1 MEQESLHPIAKPT
14 RIAVIGAGLVGSTYA
29 YTVLLLGLADEIC
42 LIDVR
47 ADKARGE
54 AMDLNHAAPFTRRTS
69 IWAGTMDDLDEADL
83 IMISA
88 GMNQKPGQTRMEL
101 LTENARI
108 VGDVAE
114 EAGRLAPG
122 AVFLVTTNPVDVMSY
137 VTMKRSKASPSR
149 VLGSGTALDTA
160 RLRFLVGNQLGID
173 PRSVHAFVLGEHG
186 DSELVA
192 WSRAQ
197 VAGTGIEDWPDMD
210 EGERRTVEDD
220 VRGAAYQVIRM
231 KGATHYAIGLT
242 LAKITEAV
250 LKDSRTV
257 FSVSTY
263 LQGEYGIYGVYLGA
277 PAIVGRNGVVR
288 TLEIPLAKDELGR
301 LQESGRV
308 VRSAIESIDLG
319 QRELG
324 RREPDRREPVGA
336 GASKFEASEELAAE
350 TPKRPSR
357 ARTRPVTKRPRRI

>member
-1 MEQESLHPIAKPT
+1 
-14 RIAVIGAGLVGSTYA
+14 
-29 YTVLLLGLADEIC
+29 VLLQGLADEIC
-42 LIDVR
+42 LIDAR
-47 ADKARGE
+47 PDKARGE
-54 AMDLNHAAPFTRRTS
+54 SMDLNHAAPFTRPTS
-69 IWAGTMDDLDEADL
+69 IWAGTMDDLADADL

-88 GMNQKPGQTRMEL
+88 GVSQKQGQSRLDL

-108 VGDVAE
+108 VGDIAE

-122 AVFLVTTNPVDVMSY
+122 AVYLVTTNPVDVMSY
-137 VTMKRSKASPSR
+137 VTMKRSGASPSR
-149 VLGSGTALDTA
+149 ILGSGTALDTA
-160 RLRFLVGNQLGID
+160 RLRFLVGSRLGID
-173 PRSVHAFVLGEHG
+173 PKSVHAFVLGEHG

-197 VAGTGIEDWPDMD
+197 VAGTGLGDWPDMD
-210 EGERRTVEDD
+210 EGERQTIEDD

-277 PAIVGRNGVVR
+277 PAIVGSGGVLR
-288 TLEIPLAKDELGR
+288 TLEIPLSDSELRR

-308 VRSAIESIDLG
+308 VRTATESLDLG
-319 QRELG
+319 RQEITPREKG
-324 RREPDRREPVGA
+324 RRELVGA
-336 GASKFEASEELAAE
+336 AAAGFEASLELDVDA
-350 TPKRPSR
+350 PKRPTR
-357 ARTRPVTKRPRRI
+357 ARTRKITKRPRPL